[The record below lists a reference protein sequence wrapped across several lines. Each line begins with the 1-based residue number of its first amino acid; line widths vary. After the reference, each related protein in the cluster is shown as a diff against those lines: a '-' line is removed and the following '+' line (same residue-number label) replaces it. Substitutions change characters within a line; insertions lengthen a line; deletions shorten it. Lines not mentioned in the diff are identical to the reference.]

1 MLREVHVSEMATP
14 GAARGDDGG
23 GDAARVNLG
32 KEGVASEDEGRV
44 LLLRGRRQMRQFSGF
59 RKR

>member
-1 MLREVHVSEMATP
+1 MLREVHVSKMAAP
-14 GAARGDDGG
+14 GAARSDDGG

-32 KEGVASEDEGRV
+32 KEGVASEDEGRL
-44 LLLRGRRQMRQFSGF
+44 LLLRRRLMRQFSGF